1 MSFDLSPQN
10 SQYLA
15 KVVADGL
22 FPSVDAAIDAAVDAL
37 RRQNERLPMVP
48 DEHMD
53 AVEEALADL
62 EAGIEE
68 DWNVDEEKRRYRE
81 RLANRQAQG
90 DA

>member
-1 MSFDLSPQN
+1 MSFDLSPDN

-22 FPSVDAAIDAAVDAL
+22 FPSVDAALDAAVDAL

-62 EAGIEE
+62 EAGIEKNWDVE
-68 DWNVDEEKRRYRE
+68 EEKRRYRE
-81 RLANRQAQG
+81 RLANRQTQG